1 MDIKKSKEYAFFDE
15 FPCPI
20 ETIFRLVG
28 GKWRTRIIWEIG
40 NRDDGIRFN
49 DLVSRLPGISPKVL
63 SNELVRLEEMNIL
76 TRQDFNEFPPRVEY
90 KLTAFG
96 ESLQPVFAVCLQWV
110 DESIEQVR
118 GIFNES

>member
-1 MDIKKSKEYAFFDE
+1 MDIKKSKEYPFLDE

-40 NRDDGIRFN
+40 NTENSIRFN
-49 DLVSRLPGISPKVL
+49 DLVSRLSGISPKVL
-63 SNELVRLEEMNIL
+63 SNELSQLEEMNIL

-90 KLTAFG
+90 KLAAFG
-96 ESLQPVFAVCLQWV
+96 ESLQPVFAVSLQWV
-110 DESIEQVR
+110 DENIDEVR
-118 GIFNES
+118 RIFNES